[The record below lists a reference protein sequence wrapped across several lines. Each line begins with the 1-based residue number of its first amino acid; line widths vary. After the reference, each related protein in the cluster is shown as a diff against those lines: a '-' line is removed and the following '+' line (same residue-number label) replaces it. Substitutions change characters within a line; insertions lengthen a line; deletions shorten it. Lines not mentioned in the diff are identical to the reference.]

1 MLSTQVAVPG
11 HDTGVS
17 MAEDTTSGARRPMR
31 ILEVETFGRGGLI
44 HYAYN
49 LSCALAERGHDVTLV
64 TAAAYELEGRALPPR
79 VGLVKTIARLTHRF
93 RASLPARVLG
103 WAAKPEALADACGV
117 AVLARRL
124 RPDVVHLHCTNQVAL
139 VYLILL
145 RLTGVPVAV
154 TAHVV
159 TAHERTR
166 VQDAVHRRINRL
178 SPLVIAHSEYDRR
191 RLIEEFAVD
200 PGRVSVIAHGEY
212 GFFGH
217 GAEPVEREAARREL
231 GLDPRDEVAL
241 FFGYI
246 REYKGLDVLLDA
258 WPAVATARPG
268 ARLVV
273 AGDPVRLDA
282 ARRDALIAAA
292 TGVGAIHRFGYV
304 PFSEVIRYVAAADVL
319 VLPYRH
325 VSQSG
330 VLFLALAQGL
340 PVVATRVGA
349 LPEVLCD
356 GESGLLV
363 PPESPEALSQA
374 LVRLLGDADLRGR
387 LAAGGLAVAARHTWP
402 SIAGQTESAF
412 AGLVARTPGP
422 AGQRDHN

>member
-1 MLSTQVAVPG
+1 MP
-11 HDTGVS
+11 
-17 MAEDTTSGARRPMR
+17 EDTTSGARRPMR

-64 TAAAYELEGRALPPR
+64 TAAAYELEGRALPSR
-79 VGLVKTIARLTHRF
+79 VRVLKAIARLTHRL
-93 RASLPARVLG
+93 RASWPARALG
-103 WAAKPEALADACGV
+103 WAVKPEALADACGV
-117 AVLARRL
+117 AILARRL
-124 RPDVVHLHCTNQVAL
+124 RPDVVHLHCTNQIGL

-145 RLTGVPVAV
+145 RLTGLPVAV

-166 VQDAVHRRINRL
+166 VQDAVHRCIHRL
-178 SPLVIAHSEYDRR
+178 SPLVIAHSAYDRR

-200 PGRVSVIAHGEY
+200 PGRVRVIAHGEY
-212 GFFGH
+212 GFFGL
-217 GAEPVEREAARREL
+217 GAEPVEREAARRQL

-258 WPAVATARPG
+258 WPAVAEARPG

-282 ARRDALIAAA
+282 ARRDALLAAA
-292 TGVGAIHRFGYV
+292 TRVGAIHRFGYV
-304 PFSEVIRYVAAADVL
+304 PFSSVTTYFAAADVL

-325 VSQSG
+325 ISQSG
-330 VLFLALAQGL
+330 VLFLALSQGL

-374 LVRLLGDADLRGR
+374 LVRLFGDADLRRR
-387 LAAGGLAVAARHTWP
+387 LSAGSRAVAARHTWP

-412 AGLVARTPGP
+412 AGLVAGAPRT
-422 AGQRDHN
+422 AGQRDRN

>member
-1 MLSTQVAVPG
+1 MLSTQVAVPS
-11 HDTGVS
+11 HDSKVR
-17 MAEDTTSGARRPMR
+17 MPEDTTSGARRPMR

-64 TAAAYELEGRALPPR
+64 TAAAYELEGRALPSR
-79 VGLVKTIARLTHRF
+79 VRVLKAIARLTHRL
-93 RASLPARVLG
+93 RASWPARALG
-103 WAAKPEALADACGV
+103 WAVKPEALADACGV
-117 AVLARRL
+117 AILARRL
-124 RPDVVHLHCTNQVAL
+124 RPDVVHLHCTNQIGL

-145 RLTGVPVAV
+145 RLTGLPVAV

-166 VQDAVHRRINRL
+166 VQDAVHRCIHRL
-178 SPLVIAHSEYDRR
+178 SPLVIAHSAYDRR

-200 PGRVSVIAHGEY
+200 PGRVRVIAHGEY
-212 GFFGH
+212 GFFGL
-217 GAEPVEREAARREL
+217 GAEPVEREAARRQL

-258 WPAVATARPG
+258 WPAVAEARPG

-282 ARRDALIAAA
+282 ARRDALLAAA
-292 TGVGAIHRFGYV
+292 TRVGAIHRFGYV
-304 PFSEVIRYVAAADVL
+304 PFSSVTTYFAAADVL

-325 VSQSG
+325 ISQSG
-330 VLFLALAQGL
+330 VLFLALSQGL

-374 LVRLLGDADLRGR
+374 LVRLFGDADLRRR
-387 LAAGGLAVAARHTWP
+387 LSAGSRAVAARHTWP

-412 AGLVARTPGP
+412 AGLVAGAPRT
-422 AGQRDHN
+422 AGQRDRN